1 MAGLEGK
8 LRRFRH
14 PSVAR
19 YPGDLDTLRHG
30 HGTDHIPRQTGDEK
44 VAELAFLP
52 QGLRDLAR
60 VAGMRRNDLLFRR
73 GDPAR
78 AVFCVLNGEV
88 RLARC
93 SASGVETVYHRARPG
108 EFFGEASL
116 AGGSYHCDAVCSV
129 AGRVASLPVEPL
141 RACMLGDAS
150 VAMAW
155 IQLLSRH
162 LRAARTKIERL
173 RLTGAREKIL
183 HYLAVELGGHNAA
196 KPSPSL
202 RAWASE
208 LGLAEETL
216 YRALAVLEEEGVIR
230 RRGRSIALLDGQL

>member
-1 MAGLEGK
+1 M
-8 LRRFRH
+8 RH
-14 PSVAR
+14 K
-19 YPGDLDTLRHG
+19 
-30 HGTDHIPRQTGDEK
+30 TGDEK
-44 VAELAFLP
+44 DAALALLP
-52 QGLRDLAR
+52 GGVRELAR
-60 VAGMRRNDLLFRR
+60 VAVMRRNELLFRR

-78 AVFCVLNGEV
+78 AVFCVLTGEV

-93 SASGVETVYHRARPG
+93 SASGVETVVHRARPG

-116 AGGSYHCDAVCSV
+116 AGGGYHCDAVCSV
-129 AGRVASLPVEPL
+129 AGRVASLPVEEL

-150 VAMAW
+150 VATAW

-162 LRAARTKIERL
+162 LRAARTNLERL
-173 RLTGAREKIL
+173 RLKGARQRIL
-183 HYLAVELGGHNAA
+183 HYLAVEPGGRGAV

-216 YRALAVLEEEGVIR
+216 YRALADLEREGVIR
-230 RRGRSIALLDGQL
+230 RRGRSVALLDATS